1 MMLAAQIDETRRLVS
16 PTLDVERRSALGQF
30 MTPAN
35 VAEFMASNFDD
46 LPDEVRLLDAGAGMG
61 ALTTA
66 FVTEACSRSKQPSS
80 IDATVYEVDEQ
91 LAAILEETLL
101 SCADICADAGIQ
113 FSYRLI
119 KDDYILSSAAPLL
132 DKTRTYNCAILNPP
146 YGKINSASNWRKAL
160 RSQGIETVNLYTAFV
175 ALAIQQMEEGGEI
188 VAITPRSFCNGSY
201 YEPFRRLMLD
211 SAALVSLHVF
221 ESRRTAFK
229 DDGVLQENIIFKI
242 KKGWKQNGVQLSSDV
257 MEAREILFSDI
268 VRPEDKHAFIRLPI
282 ENNDLAT
289 RIQALPC
296 TLADLGIKVST
307 GRVVDFRAKEH
318 LRKMPGE
325 NTVPLIY
332 PAHFDNGKVGGPIP
346 DFKKHNALA
355 DNEDTASLILPAGLY
370 VLTKRF
376 SAKEEKRRLVA
387 AVYHGGRVGFENHL
401 NYFHANGEGLSS
413 KLAHGLCAFLNSKAV
428 DQYFRIFSGHTQ
440 VNATDLRN
448 LHYPSVEQL
457 EKLADA
463 KDIDEAVKG
472 LL

>member
-1 MMLAAQIDETRRLVS
+1 MLAAQIDETRRLVS

-242 KKGWKQNGVQLSSDV
+242 KKAGSKMVFSFQV
-257 MEAREILFSDI
+257 M
-268 VRPEDKHAFIRLPI
+268 
-282 ENNDLAT
+282 
-289 RIQALPC
+289 
-296 TLADLGIKVST
+296 
-307 GRVVDFRAKEH
+307 
-318 LRKMPGE
+318 
-325 NTVPLIY
+325 
-332 PAHFDNGKVGGPIP
+332 
-346 DFKKHNALA
+346 
-355 DNEDTASLILPAGLY
+355 
-370 VLTKRF
+370 
-376 SAKEEKRRLVA
+376 
-387 AVYHGGRVGFENHL
+387 
-401 NYFHANGEGLSS
+401 
-413 KLAHGLCAFLNSKAV
+413 
-428 DQYFRIFSGHTQ
+428 
-440 VNATDLRN
+440 
-448 LHYPSVEQL
+448 
-457 EKLADA
+457 
-463 KDIDEAVKG
+463 
-472 LL
+472 